1 MKKLAKELPILKKSI
16 RIMGDL
22 IPEKDQD
29 MPLEVMNELLDY
41 KDDVEDF
48 YMTIKELE
56 EELHSAN
63 AYTDEYIEKTLKN
76 ILEECQPTL
85 EIIINSGGGAV
96 SEGFA
101 IIDIIRELQ
110 DLYGV
115 EVNTHAIGTCA
126 SMAVALF
133 MVGDIRTSGENTMF
147 MLHQISGGA
156 VGSQNKIASAVRSME
171 LYGKMYKNM
180 FKGTRISEDELDKIL
195 GNDID
200 YYFDTDKAREWGIV
214 NDEDLVDEAMK
225 ELSKVLGEMLD
236 EQDLE
241 LEEEEGTLEVEG
253 DDDTE

>member
-1 MKKLAKELPILKKSI
+1 MKKIAKELPILNKSI

-22 IPEKDQD
+22 MPEKDQD
-29 MPLEVMNELLDY
+29 MPLEIMNELLDF
-41 KDDVEDF
+41 KNDVEDF
-48 YMTIKELE
+48 YLTVQDLE
-56 EELHSAN
+56 EEMRSAN
-63 AYTDEYIEKTLKN
+63 AYTDKYIEKTLRG
-76 ILEECQPTL
+76 IVEDCQPKL
-85 EIIINSGGGAV
+85 EIIINSGGGSV

-110 DLYGV
+110 TLYGI

-126 SMAVALF
+126 SMAVALY

-171 LYGKMYKNM
+171 LYGKMYKRM
-180 FKGTRISEDELDKIL
+180 FAGTRISEDELDKIL

-225 ELSKVLGEMLD
+225 ELSDIIGEMLE
-236 EQDLE
+236 EQDDAE
-241 LEEEEGTLEVEG
+241 DSKTPDVVET
-253 DDDTE
+253 DSDSE